1 MLLLM
6 LVAADAYPCL
16 ADRAALYRPRLR
28 LLRRSPLLPQ
38 LAADYT
44 STVKTRC
51 ACAVSTQARSPF
63 PETTVQSIYDSVI
76 WLRYADAISTEGEIA
91 GEG

>member
-1 MLLLM
+1 M

-38 LAADYT
+38 LAADY
-44 STVKTRC
+44 VPVVC
-51 ACAVSTQARSPF
+51 GVGVGARR
-63 PETTVQSIYDSVI
+63 ET
-76 WLRYADAISTEGEIA
+76 
-91 GEG
+91 

>member
-6 LVAADAYPCL
+6 LVATDAYPCL

-38 LAADYT
+38 LAADYA
-44 STVKTRC
+44 STVKARC

-63 PETTVQSIYDSVI
+63 PEATVQSIYDSVI
-76 WLRYADAISTEGEIA
+76 RLRYADAISTDGEIA